1 MSLRRKLVALLVAA
15 LVAVALVLA
24 WKGDKVADRI
34 LELRYG
40 GTLPRADFPKP
51 ADSAE
56 ANRQDLDYL
65 AKFPEVDRSFSDE
78 ARVEFARRV
87 SQLRARASELARGE
101 LLMGVA
107 KALAAADN
115 PHTNVERSYWRAYLN
130 SAPVRF
136 EWFEEGLHIV
146 RARSDFADL
155 LGARVVAIDG
165 MAPELLV
172 REASRFFGGPPEHGR
187 VSSLLVIESPQALHV
202 LHPEAP
208 PDRLE
213 LALEDGRGSIKR
225 VELPAVEPRDA
236 PPVVRPG
243 RLLSPQTEFAEKEP
257 WKSVLDN
264 GHSRAD
270 GNPPTP
276 RGALPPSLVDPSRS
290 LYVRKL
296 SEGVLYLHLWSIHN
310 DARGKLGDQILAAL
324 KTGEPWRRVI
334 VDLRFDTGG
343 DYPELYDAIKKLPS
357 YLAPE
362 GKVAV
367 ITDNTTFSASII
379 VAALVKHFVGSRS
392 VIVGERPRDRL
403 VFWAEG
409 NEAQLP
415 NSKIEFPISTGMH
428 DWAHGCRDPRRC
440 FWPNIWYGSI
450 GVGNVEPDVRV
461 SWRFEDYRR
470 GIDTVLERALQA
482 GA

>member
-1 MSLRRKLVALLVAA
+1 MSLRRKLVALAVAA

-51 ADSAE
+51 ADLAE

-87 SQLRARASELARGE
+87 SQLRARASELTRGE

-136 EWFEEGLHIV
+136 EWFDEGLHIV

-202 LHPEAP
+202 LHSEAP
-208 PDRLE
+208 ADRLE
-213 LALEDGRGSIKR
+213 LALEDGSGSIKR

-236 PPVVRPG
+236 PPMVRPG
-243 RLLSPQTEFAEKEP
+243 RLLSPQTEFSEKEP
-257 WKSVLDN
+257 WRGVLD

-270 GNPPTP
+270 GNPATP
-276 RGALPPSLVDPSRS
+276 GGALPPSLTEPSRS
-290 LYVRKL
+290 LYVQKL

-334 VDLRFDTGG
+334 LDLRFDT
-343 DYPELYDAIKKLPS
+343 
-357 YLAPE
+357 
-362 GKVAV
+362 V
-367 ITDNTTFSASII
+367 
-379 VAALVKHFVGSRS
+379 
-392 VIVGERPRDRL
+392 
-403 VFWAEG
+403 
-409 NEAQLP
+409 
-415 NSKIEFPISTGMH
+415 
-428 DWAHGCRDPRRC
+428 
-440 FWPNIWYGSI
+440 
-450 GVGNVEPDVRV
+450 
-461 SWRFEDYRR
+461 
-470 GIDTVLERALQA
+470 
-482 GA
+482 